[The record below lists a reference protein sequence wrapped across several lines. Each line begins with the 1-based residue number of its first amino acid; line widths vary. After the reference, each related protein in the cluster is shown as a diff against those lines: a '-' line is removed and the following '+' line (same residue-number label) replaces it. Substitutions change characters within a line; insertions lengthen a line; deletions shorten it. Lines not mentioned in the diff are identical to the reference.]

1 MTVVLVHVEHD
12 RGVVDDLSRQA
23 ATLARGY
30 AEAAGASLEAVLIG
44 PGAGDAAA
52 GLGEL
57 GVERAHVA
65 EHAGLA
71 TYAPQAWGRVI
82 AGLVSRLAPDAVV
95 GSGSERAAEAM
106 AHAAVICDLP
116 FAANCVA
123 AAPGDPAS
131 VTRIRWGGSLL
142 EEARVH
148 GATKLLTVA
157 AHAVEAQATAAPV
170 TAQVETFTPELSEA
184 DLIAGVVERAQ
195 TDAGGGVSLADA
207 KVVVSGGRGAGS
219 AEGFAAIEELAEL
232 LGGAVG
238 CSRAV
243 TIAGWRPHTDQ
254 VGQTGTKIAPEIY
267 IPCGISGATQHMAGC
282 KGAKRILAI
291 NTDPDAPMI
300 ANADYAV
307 IGDLHE
313 VVPAVVAEIRKARGG

>member
-1 MTVVLVHVEHD
+1 VSNVLVLVEPD
-12 RGVVDDLSRQA
+12 GGGVDDLSRQA

-30 AEAAGASLEAVLIG
+30 AEAAGATLEAVLIG
-44 PGAGDAAA
+44 PGAADAAG

-57 GVERAHVA
+57 GVATAHVA
-65 EHAGLA
+65 EHEGLA
-71 TYAPQAWGRVI
+71 VYAPQAWGRAI
-82 AGLVSRLAPDAVV
+82 AELVSRLGPAAVV
-95 GSGSERAAEAM
+95 ASGSERATEAM
-106 AHAAVICDLP
+106 AHAAAISDLP
-116 FAANCVA
+116 LAANCVS

-131 VTRIRWGGSLL
+131 VTRVRWGGSLL
-142 EEARVH
+142 EEARLH

-157 AHAVEAQATAAPV
+157 PHAVEAQAAAAPA
-170 TAQVETFTPELSEA
+170 TTEVETFTPGLSDA
-184 DLIAGVVERAQ
+184 DLLAQVVERAQ
-195 TDAGGGVSLADA
+195 TDTGSGVSLADA

-313 VVPAVVAEIRKARGG
+313 VVPAIVAEIRKARGG

>member
-1 MTVVLVHVEHD
+1 MSAVLVLVEHD
-12 RGVVDDLSRQA
+12 GGAADDLSRQA

-30 AEAAGASLEAVLIG
+30 AEAAGAALEAVLIG
-44 PGAGDAAA
+44 PGGAEAAA

-57 GVERAHVA
+57 GVSKAHVA
-65 EHAGLA
+65 EHDGLA
-71 TYAPQAWGRVI
+71 QFAPQAWGRVI
-82 AGLVSRLAPDAVV
+82 AGLVAGGAPAAVV
-95 GSGSERAAEAM
+95 APGSERAAEVM
-106 AHAAVICDLP
+106 AHAAAIAGLP
-116 FAANCVA
+116 FAANCISA
-123 AAPGDPAS
+123 TPGDPAA
-131 VTRIRWGGSLL
+131 VVRVRWGGSLL
-142 EEARVH
+142 EEARLH
-148 GATKLLTVA
+148 GATKLLSAA
-157 AHAVEAQATAAPV
+157 AHAVEAAPAAAQAETEVA
-170 TAQVETFTPELSEA
+170 TFTPDLPDA
-184 DLIAGVVERAQ
+184 DLVARVVERAQ
-195 TDAGGGVSLADA
+195 TDTGGGVSLADA

-219 AEGFAAIEELAEL
+219 AEGFAAIEELAGL

-313 VVPAVVAEIRKARGG
+313 VVPAVVAALKARGG

>member
-1 MTVVLVHVEHD
+1 MSSVLVLVEHD
-12 RGVVDDLSRQA
+12 GGVADDLSRQA

-30 AEAAGASLEAVLIG
+30 AEAAGAELEAVLIG
-44 PGAGDAAA
+44 PGAADAAG

-57 GVERAHVA
+57 GVAKAHVA
-65 EHAGLA
+65 EHEGLSA
-71 TYAPQAWGRVI
+71 YAPQAWGRAI
-82 AGLVSRLAPDAVV
+82 AELVSRRSPAAVV
-95 GSGSERAAEAM
+95 GPGSERAAEVM
-106 AHAAVICDLP
+106 AHAAAIADLP
-116 FAANCVA
+116 FAANCIS

-131 VTRIRWGGSLL
+131 VTRVRWGGSLL
-142 EEARVH
+142 EDARLH

-157 AHAVEAQATAAPV
+157 AHAVEAAPAAAPA
-170 TAQVETFTPELSEA
+170 TTEVETFTPGLSDA
-184 DLIAGVVERAQ
+184 DLIAQVIERAQ
-195 TDAGGGVSLADA
+195 TDTGGGVSLADA

>member
-1 MTVVLVHVEHD
+1 MSAVLVLVEHD
-12 RGVVDDLSRQA
+12 GGAPDDLSRQA

-30 AEAAGASLEAVLIG
+30 AEAAGGTLEAVLIG
-44 PGAGDAAA
+44 AGGTDAAA

-57 GVERAHVA
+57 GISKAHVA
-65 EHAGLA
+65 EHDGLSA
-71 TYAPQAWGRVI
+71 FAPQAWGRTI
-82 AGLVSRLAPDAVV
+82 AGLVAQLAPAAVV
-95 GSGSERAAEAM
+95 GPGSERAAEVM
-106 AHAAVICDLP
+106 AHAAAIADLP
-116 FAANCVA
+116 FAANCISA
-123 AAPGDPAS
+123 TPGNPAS
-131 VTRIRWGGSLL
+131 ITRVRWGGSLL
-142 EEARVH
+142 EEARLH
-148 GATKLLTVA
+148 GGTKLLTVA
-157 AHAVEAQATAAPV
+157 AHAVEATPAAAA
-170 TAQVETFTPELSEA
+170 AQTEVVAFAP
-184 DLIAGVVERAQ
+184 DLMDSDLAARVVEQAQ
-195 TDAGGGVSLADA
+195 TDTGGGVSLADA

-219 AEGFAAIEELAEL
+219 AEGFAAIEELAGL

-313 VVPAVVAEIRKARGG
+313 VVPAIVAALKARGG

>member
-1 MTVVLVHVEHD
+1 MSAVLVLVEHD
-12 RGVVDDLSRQA
+12 GGAADDLSRQA

-30 AEAAGASLEAVLIG
+30 AEAAGVELEAVLIG
-44 PGAGDAAA
+44 PGAAEAAA

-57 GVERAHVA
+57 GVSKAHVA
-65 EHAGLA
+65 EHEGLA
-71 TYAPQAWGRVI
+71 AYAPRAWGRAI
-82 AGLVSRLAPDAVV
+82 AELVSRRSPAAVV
-95 GSGSERAAEAM
+95 GPGSERAAEVM
-106 AHAAVICDLP
+106 AHAAAIARLP
-116 FAANCVA
+116 FAANCTA
-123 AAPGDPAS
+123 ATPGDPAS
-131 VTRIRWGGSLL
+131 VTRVRWGGSLL
-142 EEARVH
+142 EEARLH

-157 AHAVEAQATAAPV
+157 AHAVEATPAAAP
-170 TAQVETFTPELSEA
+170 AQTVVAPFTPELDDA
-184 DLIAGVVERAQ
+184 DLVARVVERAE
-195 TDAGGGVSLADA
+195 TDTGGGVSLADA

-219 AEGFAAIEELAEL
+219 AEGFAAIEELAGL

-313 VVPAVVAEIRKARGG
+313 VVPAIVAALKARGG

>member
-1 MTVVLVHVEHD
+1 VSSVLVLVEHD
-12 RGVVDDLSRQA
+12 GGAADDLSRQA

-30 AEAAGASLEAVLIG
+30 AEAAGAALEAVLIG
-44 PGAGDAAA
+44 PGAIDAAG

-57 GVERAHVA
+57 GVSKAHVA
-65 EHAGLA
+65 EHDGLSA
-71 TYAPQAWGRVI
+71 YAPQAWGRAI
-82 AGLVSRLAPDAVV
+82 ADLVSRLSPAAVV
-95 GSGSERAAEAM
+95 GPGSERAAEVM
-106 AHAAVICDLP
+106 AHAAAIADLP
-116 FAANCVA
+116 FASNCTS

-131 VTRIRWGGSLL
+131 VTRVRWGGSLL
-142 EEARVH
+142 EEARLH

-157 AHAVEAQATAAPV
+157 AHAVEAAPAAAAAT
-170 TAQVETFTPELSEA
+170 TGVETFTPGLSDA
-184 DLIAGVVERAQ
+184 DLVAQVVDRAQ
-195 TDAGGGVSLADA
+195 TDTGGGVSLADA